1 MMTRRHLLLTIATV
15 AALGLAASVAAQDD
29 KPQIKVGV
37 LPFVDA
43 TGTGGVEAGP
53 ALSRL
58 VQAEI
63 VHSTELLGRVLSLE
77 SGRPEDVDVEKAAQL
92 GKDAHVDIVLLGT
105 VLEATSEESSKSGWT
120 PSIGGQSVGGNVRR
134 AKGKVTLQG
143 DLIDTASGKRLA
155 SLRVKGEESDTHV
168 GASVYTGLGSIG
180 TDSNGWLNSPV
191 GKAMSKAVVDLVK
204 RMNVEAAKV
213 KPAS

>member
-1 MMTRRHLLLTIATV
+1 SRSARSIAGNGSRGPSQGTIVSAIVRGNGLMVLCRRTEASGMMTRRHVLLTIATM
-15 AALGLAASVAAQDD
+15 AALGLATSVVAQDD

-63 VHSTELLGRVLSLE
+63 VHSTELLGRVLSLD

-120 PSIGGQSVGGNVRR
+120 PSIAGQSVGGNVRR

-143 DLIDTASGKRLA
+143 DLIDTS
-155 SLRVKGEESDTHV
+155 
-168 GASVYTGLGSIG
+168 
-180 TDSNGWLNSPV
+180 
-191 GKAMSKAVVDLVK
+191 
-204 RMNVEAAKV
+204 
-213 KPAS
+213 

>member
-1 MMTRRHLLLTIATV
+1 MMTRRHVLVMIAV
-15 AALGLAASVAAQDD
+15 LAGPGLATHTAAQSD

-63 VHSTELLGRVLSLE
+63 VHSTELLGRVMTLD

-92 GKDAHVDIVLLGT
+92 GKDAHVDLVLLGT
-105 VLEATSEESSKSGWT
+105 VLEATSEQSSKSGWT
-120 PSIGGQSVGGNVRR
+120 PSIAGQSVGGSVQR
-134 AKGKVTLQG
+134 AKGKVSLQG
-143 DLIDTASGKRLA
+143 DLVEVTTGKRLA
-155 SLRVKGEESDTHV
+155 SLRVKGEDSNTHV
-168 GASVYTGLGSIG
+168 GANVYTGLGSIG
-180 TDSNGWLNSPV
+180 NDSVGWLNSPV
-191 GKAMSKAVVDLVK
+191 GKAMAKAVAELVK
-204 RMNVEAAKV
+204 QMNIQAAKV
-213 KPAS
+213 QPAS